1 MPAARRRGHRWWPIG
16 LAAILVIAAV
26 LAAWGLQT
34 WFAGGAGSSNDAPA
48 PRYTIKVLKDGRTL
62 KTYDLVALH
71 ALPQA
76 RVVIDGKPQDGPTL
90 VTLLRDAGAGT
101 YDSVDVR
108 GAGLRDGGRLTL
120 TLAQVKRKV
129 QLDFSDRGTV
139 KVCGPN
145 IPWADWV
152 RDVISLDA
160 R

>member
-16 LAAILVIAAV
+16 LAAILVIAA
-26 LAAWGLQT
+26 
-34 WFAGGAGSSNDAPA
+34 
-48 PRYTIKVLKDGRTL
+48 
-62 KTYDLVALH
+62 
-71 ALPQA
+71 
-76 RVVIDGKPQDGPTL
+76 
-90 VTLLRDAGAGT
+90 TLLRDAGAGT